1 MKTMKIN
8 IERLRELYWDRG
20 LSQRK
25 IAKLFDVSQK
35 TIHNW
40 MKRFNIPR
48 RQFNRPDITK
58 EVLEDLYL
66 NKKLSMPQIAKKLN
80 STYYTIRKRMEK
92 IWY

>member
-1 MKTMKIN
+1 MKTMKII
-8 IERLRELYWDRG
+8 IERLKELYWDRG

-25 IAKLFDVSQK
+25 IAKLFGVSQK

-58 EVLEDLYL
+58 ELLEDLYL

-80 STYYTIRKRMEK
+80 STYDTKKDEK